1 MGKIFVKSQV
11 RLLTNSNV
19 NVDRQ
24 SCNVGIPTKGAFLKI
39 ACVLLLFLLS
49 SSGLFSKESSV
60 QKIYIHKLKLENGV
74 PKFLESR
81 FRNGI
86 INSILKN
93 FEGKYN
99 IADDDSLAA
108 LLKQVELN
116 QKLNCSDEIC
126 MKQIA
131 DAIDADE
138 LISGT
143 IFPSNKGYKINLRSQ
158 KRDSVALTYT
168 IKTSFDLEFP
178 EYQIDYYSS
187 EAGRKLIDPRY
198 AINFAAAFPGVV
210 EKVEFPSF
218 KVQDDKTG
226 EINVLNFR
234 IEDQSAKNFI
244 ETIRPKLSKADD
256 LVKEKLY
263 EKSIPEY
270 VDTLNALEQRLSDRS
285 KTEMSDYLK
294 NIRGKISNSYF
305 LIYKDKFSE
314 MDLSAQKGGEVSFL
328 QKLTEQYK
336 DLKKEYTTKTP
347 SSFRL
352 AEFEKALD
360 DRIEKLNFL
369 IFGLEEKEG
378 DRLYADFDFT
388 GAILNYRAVRSELIK
403 LRSGPES
410 SALKSRVERKIL
422 TSETTGR
429 SYLQS
434 KLSGSYQNLEKSF
447 LAEALE
453 SDPDRKKNY
462 IEKIGEG
469 FKQILEVLARS
480 EFVSEEQI
488 KYFNHFR
495 TKAAPQVGK
504 NLFDQERADL
514 LLHEGIDKK
523 SRTQVDTCI
532 KLGANPNSIH
542 SDSGKNAAQ
551 RLAESDTILISPDS
565 LKILRSSIRTEPSL
579 DPDFFESVR
588 QRKID
593 DINRFVLRG
602 SDPNTKDYLDNT
614 PLHKSAGFGYYE
626 VSSFLLQ
633 IGAELNSKNGEG
645 ETPLHRAVLHGFYEL
660 CALFLRSGA
669 DPNATRNDGMTPL
682 HLAVQF
688 PDITRLLL
696 QRGSDLNMKND
707 EGWTPVH
714 KAAESGDP
722 ESLKL
727 LIQAG
732 ARVNEKDNIGWTP
745 MDWAVQK
752 NRYENPNIVKILK
765 KAGAECQVNCVE

>member
-1 MGKIFVKSQV
+1 MEVFSAKPQPLI
-11 RLLTNSNV
+11 
-19 NVDRQ
+19 
-24 SCNVGIPTKGAFLKI
+24 VGTPTKSAFLKKT
-39 ACVLLLFLLS
+39 CVLLFFLLFS
-49 SSGLFSKESSV
+49 SELFSKENSV

-74 PKFLESR
+74 PKYLESR

-86 INSILKN
+86 INSILRN
-93 FEGKYN
+93 FEGKFN

-198 AINFAAAFPGVV
+198 AINFAAAFPGAV

-226 EINVLNFR
+226 EINVLNFKV
-234 IEDQSAKNFI
+234 EDQGAKSFI
-244 ETIRPKLSKADD
+244 ETIKPKLSKADD

-263 EKSIPEY
+263 ERSIPEY

-314 MDLSAQKGGEVSFL
+314 MDLSAQKGGEISSL
-328 QKLTEQYK
+328 KKLNEDYK
-336 DLKKEYTTKTP
+336 DLKKDYTSKTP

-352 AEFEKALD
+352 PEFEKALD

-369 IFGLEEKEG
+369 IFGLQEKEG

-388 GAILNYRAVRSELIK
+388 GAILSYRSVRNELIK
-403 LRSGPES
+403 LKSGPDS
-410 SALKSRVERKIL
+410 SALRSRVERKIL

-434 KLSGSYQNLEKSF
+434 KLSGSYQSLEKSF

-469 FKQILEVLARS
+469 FKQILEILARS

-523 SRTQVDTCI
+523 SRIQVDTCI

-551 RLAESDTILISPDS
+551 RLAENDTILISPDS
-565 LKILRSSIRTEPSL
+565 LKILRSSIKTDSNL
-579 DPDFFESVR
+579 DSDFFESVR

-660 CALFLRSGA
+660 CTLFLRSGA

>member
-1 MGKIFVKSQV
+1 MKVDY
-11 RLLTNSNV
+11 NENV
-19 NVDRQ
+19 TRQ
-24 SCNVGIPTKGAFLKI
+24 YRVVGTPTSSYIFLKVI
-39 ACVLLLFLLS
+39 SVFFLLLFL
-49 SSGLFSKESSV
+49 SGAKQELFSKENSV
-60 QKIYIHKLKLENGV
+60 QKIYIHKIKLENGV
-74 PKFLESR
+74 PKYLESR

-93 FEGKYN
+93 FEGKFN

-143 IFPSNKGYKINLRSQ
+143 IFPSSKGYKINLRSQ

-198 AINFAAAFPGVV
+198 AINFAAAFPGAV

-218 KVQDDKTG
+218 KVQNDKTG
-226 EINVLNFR
+226 EINVLNFK
-234 IEDQSAKNFI
+234 IEDQGAKSFI

-314 MDLSAQKGGEVSFL
+314 IDLSAQKGGEISFL
-328 QKLTEQYK
+328 KKLNEQYK

-347 SSFRL
+347 SSFRIS
-352 AEFEKALD
+352 EFEKALD

-369 IFGLEEKEG
+369 IFGLQEKEG

-388 GAILNYRAVRSELIK
+388 GAILNYRSVRSELIK
-403 LRSGPES
+403 LKSGPES
-410 SALKSRVERKIL
+410 SAFKSRVERKIL

-434 KLSGSYQNLEKSF
+434 KLAGLYQNLEKSF

-453 SDPDRKKNY
+453 SDPDRQKNY

-469 FKQILEVLARS
+469 FKQILEILARS

-504 NLFDQERADL
+504 NLFDQETANL

-523 SRTQVDTCI
+523 SKTQVDTCI
-532 KLGANPNSIH
+532 KLGANPNSIN

-565 LKILRSSIRTEPSL
+565 LKILRNSIKTNSSL
-579 DPDFFESVR
+579 DSDFFESVR

-593 DINRFVLRG
+593 DINRFVLKG

-660 CALFLRSGA
+660 CVLFLRSGA
-669 DPNATRNDGMTPL
+669 DPNVTRNDGMTPL

-696 QRGSDLNMKND
+696 QRGSDLNLKND

-732 ARVNEKDNIGWTP
+732 AKVNEKDNIGWTP